1 MKIAV
6 MCAMKEEIRLLA
18 AEMRDARS
26 YESAGIVFTEG
37 TLCGHDVLMGH
48 DMIGKTNISAGTQL
62 VITTFKPD
70 LMINIGLAG
79 NCTDSLKLGDA
90 VVASSLTFH
99 DFDPEIA
106 AQFPPHTASYT
117 PTERYAQLACGV
129 LDAMGVK
136 NIRGVVATGD
146 RFISDRALKRS
157 IIERTGCACV
167 EMEGAAF
174 ACIAMKNGVDFV
186 SVKIISDSAETDVD
200 DEFSDTIDAG
210 GYCDI
215 STAFVRGMCE
225 KLA

>member
-6 MCAMKEEIRLLA
+6 MCAMRQEIELLA
-18 AEMRDARS
+18 AEMTDTKR

-37 TLCGHDVLMGH
+37 TLHGHDVIMGH

-79 NCTDSLKLGDA
+79 NCTDNLSLGDA
-90 VVASSLTFH
+90 VVASTLTFH

-106 AQFPPHTASYT
+106 AQFPPHTANYT
-117 PTERYAQLACGV
+117 PTERYSELACGV
-129 LDAMGVK
+129 LDALGVRY
-136 NIRGVVATGD
+136 IRGVVATGD
-146 RFISDRALKRS
+146 QFINDPEVKKS
-157 IIERTGCACV
+157 IIERTGCSCV
-167 EMEGAAF
+167 EMEAAAF
-174 ACIAMKNGVDFV
+174 ACIAMKNGVDFI
-186 SVKIISDSAETDVD
+186 SVKIMSDNASGGD
-200 DEFSDTIDAG
+200 DNEFQQTITEG
-210 GYCDI
+210 GYCDV